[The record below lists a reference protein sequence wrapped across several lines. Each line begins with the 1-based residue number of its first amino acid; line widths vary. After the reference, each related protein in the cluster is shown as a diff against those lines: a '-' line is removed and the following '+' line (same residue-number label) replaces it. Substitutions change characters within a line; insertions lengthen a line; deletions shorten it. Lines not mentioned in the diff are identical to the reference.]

1 MMKINIPEQTPMS
14 MSGSSVLSSIQ
25 NNSMSTIDLMIR
37 ESLQNSLDAGIDNI
51 GIYRSVDV
59 NYTIGKFTKTNLTN
73 ELEGISVDLKNKIKE
88 TECSF
93 ISIEDKN
100 TVGLNGKIKYS
111 DAKEKYGNFR
121 KLVYEIAKP
130 QTKEDAGGSWGYG
143 KTVYFRVGI
152 GLVVFYTRFK
162 ENGEYVERLACTYI
176 EDETKYNSL
185 LHNIKRNNRGIAWF
199 GDEQNGS
206 PYPIEN
212 HDYISNFLKIFDL
225 KCYAGRETGTKIIIP
240 FINKK
245 ELLNDINYKKEY
257 WNNNCFWKDNF
268 EETLENAILQWYAPR
283 INNKNYK
290 EVFDKPFL
298 KVYINNQ
305 KIKFNDDENYFFK
318 VISELYNLALLNNY
332 NISYNPD
339 INHILDY
346 DVKTVKYS
354 KLKGQ
359 NSGSIAFCK
368 IPIKSFE
375 LSPYTY
381 IGIENNTSNGNRP
394 IIGFCRK
401 PGMIVDY
408 QISNKWA
415 DKIPNTP
422 EDEILIGIFVLNSNA
437 IFKDC
442 FKLELYIRKSEMA
455 DHNAWD
461 DVYIE
466 EKNYGKVVATICKNT
481 KKIIQDS
488 LKENEL
494 NKPRRIIGISQKL
507 GKLFLPTTGYGGT
520 PQTGIKPKPK
530 EKSTITRSRNGSTLK
545 TGNVI
550 NINNTLSSIDF
561 ELNLLNHNASIDIS
575 ILGIGNLNTWNNL
588 MNKDNTVQKK
598 AFPINIKQIQIST
611 ISINKGSNELRIP
624 IDIKDNYLYDELE
637 ITLKGDEINNSSI
650 VFKNHENNKIL
661 IEGKITLE
669 TYDKGFAYSI
679 KLTKGG
685 E

>member
-162 ENGEYVERLACTYI
+162 ENGEYIERLACTYI

-185 LHNIKRNNRGIAWF
+185 LHNIKRNDRGIAWF

-225 KCYAGRETGTKIIIP
+225 RCYAGRETGTKIIIP

-268 EETLENAILQWYAPR
+268 EETLENSILQWYAPR

-290 EVFDKPFL
+290 EMFDKPFL

-437 IFKDC
+437 IFKDY

-461 DVYIE
+461 EVYIE

-507 GKLFLPTTGYGGT
+507 GKLFLPTIGYGST

-530 EKSTITRSRNGSTLK
+530 ERSTITRSRNGSTLK

-588 MNKDNTVQKK
+588 MNKDNTIQKK

-624 IDIKDNYLYDELE
+624 VDIKDNYLYDELE

-669 TYDKGFAYSI
+669 TQDKGFVYSI

>member
-162 ENGEYVERLACTYI
+162 ENGEYIERLACTYI

-185 LHNIKRNNRGIAWF
+185 LHNIKRNDRGIAWF

-225 KCYAGRETGTKIIIP
+225 RCYAGRETGTKIIIP

-268 EETLENAILQWYAPR
+268 EETLENSILQWYAPR

-290 EVFDKPFL
+290 EMFDKPFL

-437 IFKDC
+437 IFKDY

-507 GKLFLPTTGYGGT
+507 GKLFLPTIGYGST

-530 EKSTITRSRNGSTLK
+530 ERSTITRSRNGSTLK

-588 MNKDNTVQKK
+588 MNKDNTIQKK

-611 ISINKGSNELRIP
+611 ISINKGSN
-624 IDIKDNYLYDELE
+624 
-637 ITLKGDEINNSSI
+637 
-650 VFKNHENNKIL
+650 
-661 IEGKITLE
+661 
-669 TYDKGFAYSI
+669 
-679 KLTKGG
+679 
-685 E
+685 

>member
-162 ENGEYVERLACTYI
+162 ENGEYIERLACTYI

-185 LHNIKRNNRGIAWF
+185 LHNIKRNDRGIAWF

-225 KCYAGRETGTKIIIP
+225 RCYAGRETGTKIIIP

-268 EETLENAILQWYAPR
+268 EETLENSILQWYAPR

-290 EVFDKPFL
+290 EMFDKPFL

-437 IFKDC
+437 IFKDY

-481 KKIIQDS
+481 KKIIQYS

-507 GKLFLPTTGYGGT
+507 GKLFLPTIGYGST

-530 EKSTITRSRNGSTLK
+530 ERSTITRSRNGSTLK

-588 MNKDNTVQKK
+588 MNKDNTIQKK

-624 IDIKDNYLYDELE
+624 VDIKDNYLYDELE

-650 VFKNHENNKIL
+650 VFKNHGNNKIL

-669 TYDKGFAYSI
+669 TQDKGFVYSI

>member
-437 IFKDC
+437 IFKDY

-507 GKLFLPTTGYGGT
+507 GKLFLPTTGYGST

-669 TYDKGFAYSI
+669 THDKGFAYSI

>member
-162 ENGEYVERLACTYI
+162 ENGEYIERLACTYI

-185 LHNIKRNNRGIAWF
+185 LHNIKRNDRGIAWF

-225 KCYAGRETGTKIIIP
+225 RCYAGRETGTKIIIP

-290 EVFDKPFL
+290 EMFDKPFL

-507 GKLFLPTTGYGGT
+507 GKLFLPTIGYGST

-588 MNKDNTVQKK
+588 MNKDNTIQKK

-611 ISINKGSNELRIP
+611 ISINKGANELRIP
-624 IDIKDNYLYDELE
+624 VDIKDNYLYDELE

-669 TYDKGFAYSI
+669 TQDKGFVYSI

>member
-455 DHNAWD
+455 DHNVWD

-507 GKLFLPTTGYGGT
+507 GKLFLPTTGYGST

>member
-507 GKLFLPTTGYGGT
+507 GKLFLPTTGYGST
-520 PQTGIKPKPK
+520 PQTSIKPKPK

>member
-455 DHNAWD
+455 DHNSWD

-507 GKLFLPTTGYGGT
+507 GKLFLPTTGYGST

>member
-162 ENGEYVERLACTYI
+162 ENGEYIERLACTYI

-185 LHNIKRNNRGIAWF
+185 LHNIKRNDRGIAWS

-225 KCYAGRETGTKIIIP
+225 RCYAGRETGTKIIIP

-268 EETLENAILQWYAPR
+268 EETLENSILQWYAPR

-290 EVFDKPFL
+290 EMFDKPFL

-437 IFKDC
+437 IFKDY

-507 GKLFLPTTGYGGT
+507 GKLFLPTIGYGST

-530 EKSTITRSRNGSTLK
+530 ERSTITRSRNGSTLK

-588 MNKDNTVQKK
+588 MNKDNTIQKK

-624 IDIKDNYLYDELE
+624 VDIKDNYLYDELE

-669 TYDKGFAYSI
+669 TQDKGFVYSI

>member
-162 ENGEYVERLACTYI
+162 ENGEYVERLACTCI

-507 GKLFLPTTGYGGT
+507 GKLFLPTTGYGST

>member
-1 MMKINIPEQTPMS
+1 MIKINIPEQTPMS

-507 GKLFLPTTGYGGT
+507 GKLFLPTTGYGST

>member
-162 ENGEYVERLACTYI
+162 ENGEYIERLACTYI

-225 KCYAGRETGTKIIIP
+225 RCYAGRETGTKIIIP

-268 EETLENAILQWYAPR
+268 EETLENSILQWYAPR

-290 EVFDKPFL
+290 EMFDKPFL

-437 IFKDC
+437 IFKDY

-507 GKLFLPTTGYGGT
+507 GKLFLPTIGYGST

-530 EKSTITRSRNGSTLK
+530 ERSTITRSRNGSTLK

-588 MNKDNTVQKK
+588 MNKDNTIQKK

>member
-257 WNNNCFWKDNF
+257 WDNNCFWKDNF

-507 GKLFLPTTGYGGT
+507 GKLFLPTTGYGST

>member
-25 NNSMSTIDLMIR
+25 NNSMSTSDLMIR

-162 ENGEYVERLACTYI
+162 ENGEYIERLACTYI

-185 LHNIKRNNRGIAWF
+185 LHNIKRNDRGIAWF

-225 KCYAGRETGTKIIIP
+225 RCYAGRETGTKIIIP

-268 EETLENAILQWYAPR
+268 EETLENSILQWYAPR

-290 EVFDKPFL
+290 EMFDKPFL

-437 IFKDC
+437 IFKDY

-507 GKLFLPTTGYGGT
+507 GKLFLPTIGYGST

-530 EKSTITRSRNGSTLK
+530 ERSTVTRSRNGSTLK

-588 MNKDNTVQKK
+588 MNKDNTIQKK

-624 IDIKDNYLYDELE
+624 VDIKDNYLYDELE

-650 VFKNHENNKIL
+650 VFKNHGNNKIL

-669 TYDKGFAYSI
+669 TQDKGFVYSI

>member
-507 GKLFLPTTGYGGT
+507 GKLFLPTTGYGST

-575 ILGIGNLNTWNNL
+575 ILGIGNLNIWNNL

>member
-73 ELEGISVDLKNKIKE
+73 ELEGISVDFKNKIKE

-162 ENGEYVERLACTYI
+162 ENGEYIERLACTYI

-185 LHNIKRNNRGIAWF
+185 LHNIKRNDRGIAWF

-225 KCYAGRETGTKIIIP
+225 RCYAGRETGTKIIIP

-268 EETLENAILQWYAPR
+268 EETLENSILQWYAPR

-290 EVFDKPFL
+290 EMFDKPFL

-375 LSPYTY
+375 LNPYTY

-437 IFKDC
+437 IFKDY

-507 GKLFLPTTGYGGT
+507 GKLFLPTIGYGST

-530 EKSTITRSRNGSTLK
+530 ERSTITRSRNGSTLK

-588 MNKDNTVQKK
+588 MNKDNTIQKK

-611 ISINKGSNELRIP
+611 ISINKGANELRIP
-624 IDIKDNYLYDELE
+624 VDIKDNYLYDELE

-669 TYDKGFAYSI
+669 TQDKGFVYSI

>member
-162 ENGEYVERLACTYI
+162 ENGEYIERLACTYI

-185 LHNIKRNNRGIAWF
+185 LHNIKRNDRGIAWF

-225 KCYAGRETGTKIIIP
+225 RCYAGRETGTKIIIP

-268 EETLENAILQWYAPR
+268 EETLENSILQWYAPR

-290 EVFDKPFL
+290 EMSDKPFL

-437 IFKDC
+437 IFKDY

-507 GKLFLPTTGYGGT
+507 GKLFLPTIGYGST

-530 EKSTITRSRNGSTLK
+530 ERSTITRSRNGSTLK

-588 MNKDNTVQKK
+588 MNKDNTIQKK

-624 IDIKDNYLYDELE
+624 VDIKDNYLYDELE

-669 TYDKGFAYSI
+669 TQDKGFVYSI

>member
-162 ENGEYVERLACTYI
+162 ENGEYIERLACTYI

-185 LHNIKRNNRGIAWF
+185 LHNIKRNDRGIAWF

-225 KCYAGRETGTKIIIP
+225 RCYAGRETGTKIIIP

-268 EETLENAILQWYAPR
+268 EETLENSILQWYAPR

-290 EVFDKPFL
+290 EMFDKPFL

-437 IFKDC
+437 IFKDY

-507 GKLFLPTTGYGGT
+507 GKLFLPTIGYGST

-530 EKSTITRSRNGSTLK
+530 ERSTITRSRNGSTLK

-588 MNKDNTVQKK
+588 MNKDNTIQKK

-624 IDIKDNYLYDELE
+624 VDIKDNYLYDELE

-661 IEGKITLE
+661 IEGKITLG
-669 TYDKGFAYSI
+669 TQDKGFVYSI

>member
-100 TVGLNGKIKYS
+100 TVGLNDKIKYS

-507 GKLFLPTTGYGGT
+507 GKLFLPTTGYGST

>member
-437 IFKDC
+437 IFKASLQ
-442 FKLELYIRKSEMA
+442 LELYIRKSEMA

-507 GKLFLPTTGYGGT
+507 GKLFLPTTGYGST

>member
-332 NISYNPD
+332 NISYKPD

-507 GKLFLPTTGYGGT
+507 GKLFLPTTGYGST

>member
-507 GKLFLPTTGYGGT
+507 GKLFLPTTGYGST

-545 TGNVI
+545 SGNVI

>member
-212 HDYISNFLKIFDL
+212 HGYISNFLKIFDL

-507 GKLFLPTTGYGGT
+507 GKLFLPTTGYGST

>member
-73 ELEGISVDLKNKIKE
+73 ELEGISVDLKNKRKE

-212 HDYISNFLKIFDL
+212 QDYISNFLKIFDL

-507 GKLFLPTTGYGGT
+507 GKLFLPTTGYGST

>member
-185 LHNIKRNNRGIAWF
+185 LHNIKRNNKGIAWF

-507 GKLFLPTTGYGGT
+507 GKLFLPTTGYGST

>member
-162 ENGEYVERLACTYI
+162 ENGEYIERLACTYI

-185 LHNIKRNNRGIAWF
+185 LHNIKRNDRGIAWF

-225 KCYAGRETGTKIIIP
+225 RCYAGRETGTKIIIP

-268 EETLENAILQWYAPR
+268 EETLENSILQWYAPR

-290 EVFDKPFL
+290 EMFDKPFL

-437 IFKDC
+437 IFKDY

-507 GKLFLPTTGYGGT
+507 GKLFLPTIGYGST

-530 EKSTITRSRNGSTLK
+530 ERSTITRSRNGSTLK

-588 MNKDNTVQKK
+588 MNKDNTIQKK
-598 AFPINIKQIQIST
+598 AFPINIKQIQISI

-624 IDIKDNYLYDELE
+624 VDIKDNYLYDELE

-650 VFKNHENNKIL
+650 VFKNHGNNKIL

-669 TYDKGFAYSI
+669 TQDKGFVYSI

>member
-1 MMKINIPEQTPMS
+1 MKINIPEQTPMS

-268 EETLENAILQWYAPR
+268 EETLENSILQWYAPR

-354 KLKGQ
+354 KLKGK

-437 IFKDC
+437 IFKDY

-494 NKPRRIIGISQKL
+494 NKPRKIIGISQKL
-507 GKLFLPTTGYGGT
+507 GKLFLPTTGYGST

-669 TYDKGFAYSI
+669 THDKGFAYSI

>member
-245 ELLNDINYKKEY
+245 ELLNDINYKKEH

-268 EETLENAILQWYAPR
+268 EETLENSILQWYAPR

-437 IFKDC
+437 IFKDY

-507 GKLFLPTTGYGGT
+507 GKLFLPTTGYGST

-669 TYDKGFAYSI
+669 THDKGFAYSI

>member
-162 ENGEYVERLACTYI
+162 ENGEYIERLACTYI

-185 LHNIKRNNRGIAWF
+185 LHNIKRNDRGIAWF

-225 KCYAGRETGTKIIIP
+225 RCYAGRETGTKIIIP

-268 EETLENAILQWYAPR
+268 EETLENSILQWYASR

-290 EVFDKPFL
+290 EMFDKPFL

-437 IFKDC
+437 IFKDY

-507 GKLFLPTTGYGGT
+507 GKLFLPTIGYGST

-530 EKSTITRSRNGSTLK
+530 ERSTITRSRNGSTLK

-588 MNKDNTVQKK
+588 MNKDNTIQKK

-624 IDIKDNYLYDELE
+624 VDIKDNYLYDELE

-650 VFKNHENNKIL
+650 VFKNHGNNKIL

-669 TYDKGFAYSI
+669 TQDKGFVYSI

>member
-507 GKLFLPTTGYGGT
+507 GKLFLPTTGYGST

-598 AFPINIKQIQIST
+598 AFLINIKQIQIST

>member
-268 EETLENAILQWYAPR
+268 EETLENSILQWYAPR

-290 EVFDKPFL
+290 EMFDKPFL

-339 INHILDY
+339 INHILDH

-437 IFKDC
+437 IFKDY

-466 EKNYGKVVATICKNT
+466 EKNYCKVVATICKNT

-507 GKLFLPTTGYGGT
+507 GKLFLPTIGYGST

-530 EKSTITRSRNGSTLK
+530 ERSTITRSRNGSTLK
-545 TGNVI
+545 IGNVI
-550 NINNTLSSIDF
+550 NINNTLSIIDF
-561 ELNLLNHNASIDIS
+561 ELNLLNHNVSIDIS

-588 MNKDNTVQKK
+588 MNKDNTIQKK

-624 IDIKDNYLYDELE
+624 VDIKDNYLYDELE

-669 TYDKGFAYSI
+669 THDKGFAYSI

>member
-152 GLVVFYTRFK
+152 GLVFFYTRFK
-162 ENGEYVERLACTYI
+162 ENGEYIERLACTYI

-185 LHNIKRNNRGIAWF
+185 LHNIKRNDRGIAWF

-225 KCYAGRETGTKIIIP
+225 RCYAGRETGTKIIIP

-268 EETLENAILQWYAPR
+268 EETLENSILQWYAPR

-290 EVFDKPFL
+290 EMFDKPFL

-437 IFKDC
+437 IFKDY

-507 GKLFLPTTGYGGT
+507 GKLFLPTIGYGST

-530 EKSTITRSRNGSTLK
+530 ERSTITRSRNGSTLK

-588 MNKDNTVQKK
+588 MNKDNTIQKK

-624 IDIKDNYLYDELE
+624 VDIKDNYLYDELE

-669 TYDKGFAYSI
+669 TQDKGFVYSI

>member
-121 KLVYEIAKP
+121 KLVYEIAKL

-507 GKLFLPTTGYGGT
+507 GKLFLPTTGYGST

>member
-162 ENGEYVERLACTYI
+162 ENGEYIERLACTYI

-185 LHNIKRNNRGIAWF
+185 LHNIKRNDRGIAWF

-225 KCYAGRETGTKIIIP
+225 RCYAGRETGTKIIIP

-268 EETLENAILQWYAPR
+268 EETLENSILQWYAPR

-290 EVFDKPFL
+290 EMFDKPFL

-401 PGMIVDY
+401 PGLIVDY

-437 IFKDC
+437 IFKDY

-507 GKLFLPTTGYGGT
+507 GKLFLPTIGYGST

-530 EKSTITRSRNGSTLK
+530 ERSTITRSRNGSTLK

-588 MNKDNTVQKK
+588 MNKDNTIQKK

-624 IDIKDNYLYDELE
+624 VDIKDNYLYDELE

-650 VFKNHENNKIL
+650 VFKNHGNNKIL

-669 TYDKGFAYSI
+669 TQDKGFVYSI

>member
-162 ENGEYVERLACTYI
+162 ENGEYIERLACTYI

-185 LHNIKRNNRGIAWF
+185 LHNIKRNDRGIAWF

-225 KCYAGRETGTKIIIP
+225 RCYAGRETGTKIIIP

-268 EETLENAILQWYAPR
+268 EETLENSILQWYAPR
-283 INNKNYK
+283 INNKYYK
-290 EVFDKPFL
+290 EMFDKPFL

-437 IFKDC
+437 IFKDY

-507 GKLFLPTTGYGGT
+507 GKLFLPTIGYGST

-530 EKSTITRSRNGSTLK
+530 ERSTITRSRNGSTLK

-588 MNKDNTVQKK
+588 MNKDNTIQKK

-624 IDIKDNYLYDELE
+624 VDIKDNYLYDELE

-669 TYDKGFAYSI
+669 TQDKGFVYSI

>member
-162 ENGEYVERLACTYI
+162 ENGEYIERLACTYI

-185 LHNIKRNNRGIAWF
+185 LHNIKRNDRGIAWF

-225 KCYAGRETGTKIIIP
+225 RCYAGRETGTKIIIP

-268 EETLENAILQWYAPR
+268 EETLENSILQWYAPR

-290 EVFDKPFL
+290 EMFDKPFL

-381 IGIENNTSNGNRP
+381 IEIENNTSNGNRP

-437 IFKDC
+437 IFKDY

-507 GKLFLPTTGYGGT
+507 GKLFLPTIGYGST

-530 EKSTITRSRNGSTLK
+530 ERSTITRSRNGSTLK

-588 MNKDNTVQKK
+588 MNKDNTIQKK

-624 IDIKDNYLYDELE
+624 VDIKDNYLYDELE

-669 TYDKGFAYSI
+669 TQDKGFVYSI

>member
-162 ENGEYVERLACTYI
+162 ENGEYIERLACTYI

-185 LHNIKRNNRGIAWF
+185 LHNIKRNDRGIAWF

-225 KCYAGRETGTKIIIP
+225 RCYAGRETGTKIIIP

-268 EETLENAILQWYAPR
+268 EETLENSILQWYAPR

-290 EVFDKPFL
+290 EMFDKPFL

-437 IFKDC
+437 IFKDY

-507 GKLFLPTTGYGGT
+507 GKLFLPTIGYGST

-530 EKSTITRSRNGSTLK
+530 ERSTITRSRNGSTLK
-545 TGNVI
+545 PGNVI

-588 MNKDNTVQKK
+588 MNKDNTIQKK

-624 IDIKDNYLYDELE
+624 VDIKDNYLYDELE

-669 TYDKGFAYSI
+669 TQDKGFVYSI

>member
-507 GKLFLPTTGYGGT
+507 GKLFLPTTGYGST

-561 ELNLLNHNASIDIS
+561 ELNILNHNASIDIS